1 MGWFPKNKNIFALE
15 VKGDSMTGDM
25 ISDGDIIVVEKI
37 EDFNEI
43 QPNHINVITIINEN
57 SCTLKRIRF
66 NKDKDEV
73 TLVPSNPSYDPITT
87 KASNISIECK
97 VLGLLRSFNT

>member
-1 MGWFPKNKNIFALE
+1 MVSNEAPGQLE
-15 VKGDSMTGDM
+15 H
-25 ISDGDIIVVEKI
+25 
-37 EDFNEI
+37 EI
-43 QPNHINVITIINEN
+43 TRVR
-57 SCTLKRIRF
+57 L

-87 KASNISIECK
+87 KASNIKIECK